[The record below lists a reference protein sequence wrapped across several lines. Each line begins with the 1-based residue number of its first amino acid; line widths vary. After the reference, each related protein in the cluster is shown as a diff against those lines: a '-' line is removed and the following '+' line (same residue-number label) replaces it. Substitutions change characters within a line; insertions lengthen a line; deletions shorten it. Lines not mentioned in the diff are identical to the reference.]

1 MAFDS
6 TQPYTLVE
14 LADGRKLYYQSSTYY
29 DIFGNQTLF
38 PENVRLPTPY
48 PGGDEQHHSDHVAM
62 GTFPASYLGNV
73 VCVGDSTCARRYG
86 GIHLAGGRA
95 TYGATGFS
103 IGGFGTVR
111 CDGNGGT
118 GTAYINCD
126 GAGRARYKE
135 PGASDYGAW
144 TDISR
149 GGCYYLPGSVA
160 DTGAIVQIAPST
172 LPSTDT
178 TDDMTVSGSWDYLY
192 DADDWVTWLRFM
204 LGGNAYATWKN
215 FGISGTT
222 VAQCLASLPVN
233 CSTLTVDT
241 AIISVGLN
249 SVVVGSTADTIINE
263 IEQICDYFRGKG
275 ARIVLA
281 TLPPAN
287 SASYTSTTVRR
298 RIADINTR
306 IEAMGRNDMMIAP
319 VHRALADPTSL
330 TGAYRTNYGNSDAIH
345 LSPQGAYA
353 AARDTRTEM
362 INRGW
367 AVVAG
372 RRPNTALDAYDAT
385 YAPYGNRFSAVGTSN
400 AGMMLGTGGTR
411 GTGTGTLPDLWRDN
425 GSALTGTASIA
436 WTAPADAGAVART
449 DGIAGSW
456 FQADMAGGTGTA
468 TAVATYFSGY
478 PTLSSGTYQATMDV
492 QMSGVSGGNC
502 SFSLGLGGRH
512 RWTTPSG
519 IYLVGLAG
527 DTDSVSLNIKTD
539 DIVLYASAA
548 CYADYTVTAG
558 ASATMKWRIARSKF
572 GDLPVA

>member
-1 MAFDS
+1 MTVTVSPDLV
-6 TQPYTLVE
+6 QPFGE
-14 LADGRKLYYQSSTYY
+14 LAHSIAHAGMAVSPSS
-29 DIFGNQTLF
+29 
-38 PENVRLPTPY
+38 
-48 PGGDEQHHSDHVAM
+48 S
-62 GTFPASYLGNV
+62 LGHV
-73 VCVGDSTCARRYG
+73 VCVGDSTCAHRYG

-95 TYGATGFS
+95 TYGQSGFS
-103 IGGFGTVR
+103 MGGFGTVR

-118 GTAYINCD
+118 GTAYINCN
-126 GAGRARYKE
+126 GAGLARYKE
-135 PGASDYGAW
+135 PGAADYGSW
-144 TDISR
+144 VDISL

-160 DTGAIVQIAPST
+160 DKGAIVQIAPSA
-172 LPSTDT
+172 LPATDT
-178 TDDMTVSGSWDYLY
+178 TDDMTISGAPDYLY

-222 VAQCLASLPVN
+222 VAQCLASLPINCTGITVN
-233 CSTLTVDT
+233 T

-249 SVVVGSTADTIINE
+249 SVLEGLTADAIITDLKA
-263 IEQICDYFRGKG
+263 ICDYFRARG
-275 ARIVLA
+275 ARVILA

-287 SASYTSTTVRR
+287 AAGYTSTTVRR

-306 IEAMGRNDMMIAP
+306 IQEMGRNDVFIAP

-330 TGAYRTNYGNSDAIH
+330 TGAYRSGYGNSDAIH

-353 AARDTRTEM
+353 AARDTRAEM
-362 INRGW
+362 LNRGW
-367 AVVAG
+367 GVVAG

-425 GSALTGTASIA
+425 GSSLTGTASIA

-449 DGIAGSW
+449 DGVAGSW

-468 TAVATYFSGY
+468 TAIATYFSGY

-492 QMSGVSGGNC
+492 QMSGVAGGNC

-519 IYLVGLAG
+519 IYLTGLAG
-527 DTDSVSLNIKTD
+527 DTDSVSFNVKTD
-539 DIVLYASAA
+539 DIVLYASVA

-558 ASATMKWRIARSKF
+558 ASATAKWRIARSKF